1 MHIVY
6 QNFLFILILIFGTI
20 LTISS
25 NSWLSA
31 WIGLEI
37 NLIAFIILITNQ
49 NNFLSSESSLIYFI
63 FQVFASLLFL
73 FSILVYIN
81 SCIFFFIYK
90 LLNINLIILVSLL
103 IKIGRTPFHFWIPL
117 IIENLNWFNNLILIS
132 WQKIAIII
140 IIIYCLKHNLFLL
153 FIFLSSFIRAIKGFN
168 QISIRKIIAYSSI
181 NHIRWII
188 RSILISEIIWKFYF
202 FRYIIILINLIII
215 FYKFNLFY
223 INQIFFFNIKIN
235 YIKFLL
241 FFNILSIG
249 GLPPF
254 LGFFPKIVVIQE
266 LINFDY
272 FLIIFIIINFSLI
285 ILFYYFRLIFSSFL
299 LNSRNI
305 KSFTILNKNNN
316 FIFFFNFLNNILLLI
331 IIIRYYY

>member
-1 MHIVY
+1 M
-6 QNFLFILILIFGTI
+6 

-25 NSWLSA
+25 NSWLRA

-73 FSILVYIN
+73 FSILIYIN
-81 SCIFFFIYK
+81 SYIFFFIFK
-90 LLNINLIILVSLL
+90 LFNINLIILLSLL
-103 IKIGRTPFHFWIPL
+103 IKIGRAPFHFWIPL
-117 IIENLNWFNNLILIS
+117 IIENLNWLNNLILIS
-132 WQKIAIII
+132 WQKIALII
-140 IIIYCLKHNLFLL
+140 IIIYCLKYNLFTL

-168 QISIRKIIAYSSI
+168 QISIRKILAYSSI

-188 RSILISEIIWKFYF
+188 RRMFISEIIWKFYF
-202 FRYIIILINLIII
+202 SRYFIILINLIII
-215 FYKFNLFY
+215 FNKFNLFY
-223 INQIFFFNIKIN
+223 INQIFFFNIKFN
-235 YIKFLL
+235 YTKFLL

-249 GLPPF
+249 GLPPL
-254 LGFFPKIVVIQE
+254 LGFFPKIIVIQE
-266 LINFDY
+266 LINYNY
-272 FLIIFIIINFSLI
+272 FLIIFIIIIFSLI

-299 LNSRNI
+299 LNTKNI
-305 KSFTILNKNNN
+305 KSFTILYKNCNL
-316 FIFFFNFLNNILLLI
+316 IFFFNLLNNILLLI